1 LLECSGQGLGNDDMD
16 GEILELHGDVCE
28 PARAYIYTHV
38 GAGRVVRVARRCV
51 MGEQGGHHFA
61 FWFVGT
67 KLKELA
73 QRHSTPRSKRSRSL
87 LKKKRSRARHD
98 NNEQA

>member
-38 GAGRVVRVARRCV
+38 GAGRVVRVLVCRYQAEGV
-51 MGEQGGHHFA
+51 GATTLDTKVKEEQVFAKKKEEQGA
-61 FWFVGT
+61 
-67 KLKELA
+67 A
-73 QRHSTPRSKRSRSL
+73 
-87 LKKKRSRARHD
+87 
-98 NNEQA
+98 